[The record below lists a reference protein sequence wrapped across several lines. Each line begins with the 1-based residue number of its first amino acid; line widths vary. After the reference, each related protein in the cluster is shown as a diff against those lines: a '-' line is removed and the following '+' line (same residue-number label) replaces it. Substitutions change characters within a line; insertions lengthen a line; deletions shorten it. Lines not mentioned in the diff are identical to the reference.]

1 MGPAFILKQ
10 EGGLIVWTG
19 LETPRNPDS
28 RPPPMEAFG
37 LQGKEG
43 WLAETFSANMR
54 CMMEL
59 IQFIYKET
67 EILRGGV
74 ISL

>member
-1 MGPAFILKQ
+1 
-10 EGGLIVWTG
+10 
-19 LETPRNPDS
+19 
-28 RPPPMEAFG
+28 MEAFG